1 MRRFRR
7 WGPALLLVT
16 PTLLLIG
23 VFVYGFAAWN
33 AKVSTSTSRGYQITD
48 DSVGLENYRNLLKD
62 ERFNLDVRN
71 VLIFTAVF
79 VLGALITG
87 LVLAMLLDRGV
98 RFESFFRSSFI
109 FPMALSLIA
118 VGIIWRWLL
127 QNGEPAGG
135 LNKFFDDVGLGFLS
149 GDWYNADSSW
159 AIASIALPAGWAL
172 SGYIMALFLAGIRGV
187 PEELREAARVD
198 GANEPR
204 VFWHVVRPMLWPV
217 VMSALVILAHIS
229 LKTFDLLLAIVPKG
243 DLALD
248 TPAMY
253 MWFTTF
259 DGGFYGR
266 GATIATLLLAG
277 IAVVIV
283 PYIWYSVRSERRK

>member
-7 WGPALLLVT
+7 WGPALLLVS
-16 PTLLLIG
+16 PSLLLIG
-23 VFVYGFAAWN
+23 VFVYGFAGWN
-33 AKVSTSTSRGYQITD
+33 AKVSTSTSRNSQISDDYIGTD
-48 DSVGLENYRNLLKD
+48 NYSNLFAD
-62 ERFNLDVRN
+62 ERFGLDVRN
-71 VLIFTAVF
+71 VLIFTLVF
-79 VLGALITG
+79 VLGAMITG
-87 LVLAMLLDRGV
+87 LLLALLLERGI

-118 VGIIWRWLL
+118 VGIVWRWLL
-127 QNGEPAGG
+127 KGGQPVGG
-135 LNKFFDDVGLGFLS
+135 LNKLLDGVGLGFLG
-149 GDWYNADSSW
+149 GDWYQSDSSW

-187 PEELREAARVD
+187 PDELREAARVD

-204 VFWHVVRPMLWPV
+204 VFWHIVRPMLWPV

-243 DLALD
+243 DLGLD

-253 MWFTTF
+253 MWYTSF

-277 IAVVIV
+277 IALVIV
-283 PYIWYSVRSERRK
+283 PYIWYSVRSERKK

>member
-7 WGPALLLVT
+7 WGPALLLVS
-16 PTLLLIG
+16 PSLLLIG
-23 VFVYGFAAWN
+23 LFVYGFAGWN
-33 AKVSTSTSRGYQITD
+33 AKVSTSTSRGYQISDDYIGTD
-48 DSVGLENYRNLLKD
+48 NYEKLFAD
-62 ERFNLDVRN
+62 ERFGLDVRN
-71 VLIFTAVF
+71 VLIFTLVF
-79 VLGALITG
+79 VLGAMATG
-87 LVLAMLLDRGV
+87 LVLALLLERGI

-118 VGIIWRWLL
+118 VGIVWRWLL
-127 QNGEPAGG
+127 KGGEPVGG
-135 LNKFFDDVGLGFLS
+135 LNKVFDSLGLDFLV
-149 GDWYNADSSW
+149 GDWYQSGSSW

-187 PEELREAARVD
+187 PDELREAARVD

-204 VFWHVVRPMLWPV
+204 VFWHIVRPMLWPV

-243 DLALD
+243 NLGLD

-253 MWFTTF
+253 MWYTSF

-277 IAVVIV
+277 IALVIV
-283 PYIWYSVRSERRK
+283 PYIWYSVRSERKK